1 MVAPPYA
8 AGNWDRAAQ
17 GGKSKNL
24 RVGRGYRVYF
34 NAVAAKSA
42 KSMGYYASGCKSCS
56 IVSALKSCPF
66 GQQIPQKL
74 MRTR

>member
-17 GGKSKNL
+17 GGKSKNR

-42 KSMGYYASGCKSCS
+42 QSMGY
-56 IVSALKSCPF
+56 
-66 GQQIPQKL
+66 
-74 MRTR
+74 